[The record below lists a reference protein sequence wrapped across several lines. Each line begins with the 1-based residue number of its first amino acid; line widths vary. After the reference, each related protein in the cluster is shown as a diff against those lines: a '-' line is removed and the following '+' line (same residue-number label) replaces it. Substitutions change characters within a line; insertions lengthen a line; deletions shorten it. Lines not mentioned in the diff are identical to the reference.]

1 MLSESNWQWSIESH
15 ISGMDVHVTIQP
27 VSSGSKDA
35 MIKHTQERVV
45 RPAGNEKRKFAVR

>member
-1 MLSESNWQWSIESH
+1 MSESNWQWSIESH